1 MARPDCFGVRER
13 LAPGGTVVTP
23 LTDEELERVAAWV
36 APRAAETEG
45 NLAVA
50 VSLLF
55 AFADSTHERRLA
67 AFLEQRFPGLPIS
80 VSHRAAPVWR
90 EHGRGMTTLV
100 DAYLTPVLKR
110 LAGDLGSGLAERGFS
125 GPVSIMKSNG
135 GRMLAEASGNQAVQT
150 VLSASRAGSSP
161 DATSGSRRARRRHLR
176 HGRTSADIGLVRVAG
191 SSTCRTSSSSSGCRS
206 PRRDRSGHDRRRRR
220 SIAWVDDGI
229 RVGPRAPGRP
239 RPACWPRRHGP
250 TVTDASLVLGRINAD
265 SLLGGRLPPTGA
277 CRAHMARERLE
288 LDSLA
293 AAEAVIEI
301 SNEGMAS
308 TIRRVAVERGV
319 DPRDFDLVAF
329 GGAGPLHAAEIAA
342 SLGMAGVIVPPH
354 PGLASAFGTLLADR
368 RVDRRW
374 TYYAR
379 SDAVDRMNKSAPVY
393 AAGQGN
399 AAALDALLAAGID
412 VNATY
417 DHSLTL
423 LMWAAGQGH
432 ADAVRL
438 LLTRGAKP
446 DMRDDRGLT
455 AIIADGRG
463 FHGRDARS

>member
-1 MARPDCFGVRER
+1 
-13 LAPGGTVVTP
+13 
-23 LTDEELERVAAWV
+23 
-36 APRAAETEG
+36 
-45 NLAVA
+45 
-50 VSLLF
+50 
-55 AFADSTHERRLA
+55 
-67 AFLEQRFPGLPIS
+67 
-80 VSHRAAPVWR
+80 
-90 EHGRGMTTLV
+90 
-100 DAYLTPVLKR
+100 
-110 LAGDLGSGLAERGFS
+110 
-125 GPVSIMKSNG
+125 
-135 GRMLAEASGNQAVQT
+135 
-150 VLSASRAGSSP
+150 
-161 DATSGSRRARRRHLR
+161 
-176 HGRTSADIGLVRVAG
+176 
-191 SSTCRTSSSSSGCRS
+191 
-206 PRRDRSGHDRRRRR
+206 
-220 SIAWVDDGI
+220 
-229 RVGPRAPGRP
+229 
-239 RPACWPRRHGP
+239 
-250 TVTDASLVLGRINAD
+250 VTDASLVLGRINAD